1 MISETVAA
9 IFKTSTALKSSFNN
23 NLQDLLS
30 TGGQRSFIAAA
41 NKQINKETV
50 NITLEAVLI
59 LLEVMPHL
67 LHSHLFLNLLTAEW
81 L

>member
-1 MISETVAA
+1 MLVFWSVKLELYSKLQLFWNPA
-9 IFKTSTALKSSFNN
+9 STN

-30 TGGQRSFIAAA
+30 TGGHRSFIAAA

-50 NITLEAVLI
+50 NITQEVALI

-67 LHSHLFLNLLTAEW
+67 LQSSFS
-81 L
+81 